1 MAKCNEKVK
10 QMFARLQKKLLVSAL
25 ITASISSSMSLA
37 VSAQVNTPQQVN
49 AVQQT
54 SVTSMTS
61 FSEDTT
67 IDGNNVSASSIKAE
81 AMDEYWDYKFNENY
95 DEIWVIIEE
104 TQKGMSINLS
114 SLSSL
119 RCHLIEKKTSRAYVM
134 DSEALG
140 KISIASR
147 YVINIASEQKKQEE
161 LENKRQ
167 EEAAFDALDRS
178 EGSSFWTH
186 KIKASAYP
194 RDLKAHFYDKYLN
207 NIVETAPYEDGYFY
221 RPICKVSELKNRS
234 DSANFNL
241 KKSLIPFGG
250 GEIKTNRF
258 DDFWYVEFPNG
269 LYGLISDSTQVQGS
283 SSVKTDKRTDNY
295 LLDRYTK
302 TSVNMTSD
310 KGSGS
315 FIYHITQDSIVKTL
329 KVEDG
334 YCQVTCKGKTGWVKE
349 SDLQKGLPKYI
360 YAKKYI
366 SRPGYVNIAAGT
378 KLKILGYSEEYKEYE
393 VQHPI
398 FKWATFT
405 LSASS
410 LTFGAPY
417 SQYTKSN
424 ISLYTSPAPSAKKA
438 TVVKGTKLSILST
451 SGAYTKVK
459 TSEGKVGYIASSYLS
474 ATPVAKQLKK
484 YYGNYYLVWPHG
496 LNLDGKPSYAYRTGD
511 SYYPRFT
518 AVKRVDNWY
527 YADYYGNGGRKSKK
541 APTTANRTYNYIKVQ
556 GPDGRVGFISFDVAK
571 RTLAQAKQAAKYYH
585 QTDKEKQA
593 FNYVNQLR
601 AKAGL
606 PKLKWNQEAYE
617 EQNLVWTRYTERFGA
632 LTGTHSFDLY
642 GDMDMDGKVIQQEL
656 GHSSTLRN
664 ATHYSEVMLNDYDN
678 DNAKE
683 LVDRLCG
690 KYDAEGND
698 NQHKAAIYDEHFN
711 SACVTAIK
719 QGNCVKFIIYLE
731 SDKDWGTGAKYE
743 Y

>member
-37 VSAQVNTPQQVN
+37 VSAQVNTPQASVAQQV
-49 AVQQT
+49 
-54 SVTSMTS
+54 SIDSMTS
-61 FSEDTT
+61 FNEDTT
-67 IDGNNVSASSIKAE
+67 IDEETTFSENNVSTSSIKAE
-81 AMDEYWDYKFNENY
+81 AMDEYWDAEFNTKYDKILCILVDTDKGFKFNP
-95 DEIWVIIEE
+95 
-104 TQKGMSINLS
+104 S
-114 SLSSL
+114 SLSSI
-119 RCHLIEKKTSRAYVM
+119 RCHIIEKDKTGYIL

-147 YVINIASEQKKQEE
+147 YVINIAAEQKKQEE
-161 LENKRQ
+161 LEKKRQ

-186 KIKASAYP
+186 KLENEKFTTSNTFKMY
-194 RDLKAHFYDKYLN
+194 FYDKYLSN
-207 NIVETAPYEDGYFY
+207 VLKSSPVDTEDFFY
-221 RPICKVSELKNRS
+221 RPICQFSEIKNRS
-234 DSANFNL
+234 DASKFNL
-241 KKSLIPFGG
+241 NSLVDSYGG
-250 GEIKTNRF
+250 KVYDT
-258 DDFWYVEFPNG
+258 DWYVEFSNG
-269 LYGLISDSTQVQGS
+269 TFGILSQKQINEN
-283 SSVKTDKRTDNY
+283 KRTDDY

-302 TSVNMTSD
+302 TSVNMTSN

-315 FIYHITQDSIVKTL
+315 FVYCITQDSVVKVL

-334 YCQVTCKGKTGWVKE
+334 YCQVTYKGKTGWVKE
-349 SDLQKGLPKYI
+349 SDLQIGTPGYI
-360 YAKKYI
+360 YTKKYI

-378 KLKILGYSEEYKEYE
+378 KLKILGYNEGDKEYR
-393 VQHPI
+393 VQHPV

-410 LTFGAPY
+410 LAFGAPY
-417 SQYTKSN
+417 SQYTKNN
-424 ISLYTSPAPSAKKA
+424 IALYTSPAPSAKKA
-438 TVVKGTKLSILST
+438 TVVKGTKLSVLST

-474 ATPVAKQLKK
+474 TTPVAKQLKK

-541 APTTANRTYNYIKVQ
+541 APTIGNRTYNYIKVQ

-606 PKLKWNQEAYE
+606 PKLKWNQQAYE
-617 EQNLVWTRYTERFGA
+617 EQNLVWSRYTERFGA
-632 LTGTHSFDLY
+632 LTGTHSFDLF
-642 GDMDMDGKVIQQEL
+642 GDIDMDGQVIQQEL

-731 SDKDWGTGAKYE
+731 SNKEWGTGAKYE